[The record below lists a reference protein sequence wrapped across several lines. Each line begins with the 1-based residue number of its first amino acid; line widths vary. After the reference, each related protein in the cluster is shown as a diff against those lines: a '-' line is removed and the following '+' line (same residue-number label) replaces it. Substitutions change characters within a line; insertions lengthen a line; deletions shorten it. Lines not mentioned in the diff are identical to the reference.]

1 MQKNYYYNC
10 NKLGNIKNLKIE
22 EIKKKSL
29 EKNFVRI
36 QVHAIGLNYV
46 DILMIK
52 GTYQHYKTAP
62 FTPGIEASGIIIE
75 ENCNNKKLLNKKV
88 IVNKKG
94 GCFSEEILAKL
105 NDIIIIPRKIDCAL
119 AAGSFINYLTSYVSL
134 IEIAKLK
141 KKQNLLI
148 TGASGG
154 VGTAS
159 IKLAKKNNANVIS
172 IVSNEKKKKYVKKIG
187 SDKVILIDSKELDN
201 ISLYKKKYSIDL
213 ILDISGLIKRKKI
226 LSFLKWKGKYLI
238 VGFMDN
244 NIYHIACNYI
254 LIKGLSIFGIR
265 AGEYLKRSEKRNS
278 IIKKII
284 RIIQEDSLK
293 AKGYNIVEFNKIVES
308 LKNLENRTSLG
319 KNIAVTKHYKK
330 NSL

>member
-1 MQKNYYYNC
+1 MQKTYHYNC

-22 EIKKKSL
+22 VMNKNIL
-29 EKNFVRI
+29 QKNFVRI

-52 GTYQHYKTAP
+52 GTYQHKQKTP

-75 ENCNNKKLLNKKV
+75 ENCNNKKLLSKKV

-105 NDIIIIPRKIDCAL
+105 DDIIIIPSRIDCAL
-119 AAGSFINYLTSYVSL
+119 AAGSFINYLTSYISL

-154 VGTAS
+154 VGTAC
-159 IKLAKKNNANVIS
+159 IKLAKKTEATVIS
-172 IVSNEKKKKYVKKIG
+172 IVSNKEKKKYVRKIG
-187 SDKVILIDSKELDN
+187 SDKVILVDSKELDN
-201 ISLYKKKYSIDL
+201 ISLNKKKYSVDL
-213 ILDISGLIKRKKI
+213 ILDITGLIKTKKI
-226 LSFLKWKGKYLI
+226 LSFLKLKGKYLI
-238 VGFMDN
+238 VGFINN
-244 NIYHIACNYI
+244 NIYQIATNYI

-265 AGEYLKRSEKRNS
+265 AG
-278 IIKKII
+278 
-284 RIIQEDSLK
+284 
-293 AKGYNIVEFNKIVES
+293 
-308 LKNLENRTSLG
+308 
-319 KNIAVTKHYKK
+319 
-330 NSL
+330 

>member
-22 EIKKKSL
+22 EIKKNSL

-119 AAGSFINYLTSYVSL
+119 AAGSFINYLTSHFFGNNYLSL
-134 IEIAKLK
+134 SL
-141 KKQNLLI
+141 N
-148 TGASGG
+148 
-154 VGTAS
+154 
-159 IKLAKKNNANVIS
+159 
-172 IVSNEKKKKYVKKIG
+172 KY
-187 SDKVILIDSKELDN
+187 
-201 ISLYKKKYSIDL
+201 
-213 ILDISGLIKRKKI
+213 
-226 LSFLKWKGKYLI
+226 
-238 VGFMDN
+238 
-244 NIYHIACNYI
+244 
-254 LIKGLSIFGIR
+254 
-265 AGEYLKRSEKRNS
+265 
-278 IIKKII
+278 
-284 RIIQEDSLK
+284 
-293 AKGYNIVEFNKIVES
+293 
-308 LKNLENRTSLG
+308 
-319 KNIAVTKHYKK
+319 
-330 NSL
+330 